1 MMNLIQTIKNWVW
14 GLGNTWGIDSFL
26 QSIGPWPTFGLA
38 IVVGLIY
45 IFIAFGIFSLLGKI
59 ENVWVKVILI
69 ILALAVFAL
78 FGYIYID
85 GSIAV
90 IGRLGGLL

>member
-1 MMNLIQTIKNWVW
+1 MIQVIQSIKGWVW
-14 GLGNTWGIDSFL
+14 SLGNSLGIDSFL
-26 QSIGPWPTFGLA
+26 QDIGAWPTLFLSIFVGALYLLA
-38 IVVGLIY
+38 VYGVC
-45 IFIAFGIFSLLGKI
+45 LLLAKI

-78 FGYIYID
+78 FGYIYVD
-85 GSIAV
+85 GSVAV